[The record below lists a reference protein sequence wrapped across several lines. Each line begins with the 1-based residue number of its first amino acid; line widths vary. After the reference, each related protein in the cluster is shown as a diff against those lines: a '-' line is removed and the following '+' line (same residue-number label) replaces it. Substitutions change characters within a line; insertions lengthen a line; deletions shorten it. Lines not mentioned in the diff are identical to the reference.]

1 MALANVK
8 YIHAIHNERLL
19 EPGHSSPEIII
30 TINKNGS
37 FHATVVSILKRDGER
52 DQISSTL
59 DTDWEWF
66 DDDNDQQTFS
76 TDVQTMR
83 ELYRMSQLRLG
94 ELRDRAIQ
102 EPYQKEFW
110 EDPKPAEGG
119 LFGGSK
125 PKLAAWI
132 PHIESN
138 VLL

>member
-8 YIHAIHNERLL
+8 FIYAIHNGRLL

-30 TINKNGS
+30 TASKKGS
-37 FHATVVSILKRDGER
+37 FHAAVVSILKRDGER

-132 PHIESN
+132 PHIESI
-138 VLL
+138 VPL